1 MAQRSTPARLCDTLL
16 SSWSM
21 QPASGCRVTKLTT
34 TLRAIAS
41 SFGRDSSLTR
51 THAST
56 IISPHATHSSM
67 CAPNSGCVSMVP
79 SPHNRGSSSVY
90 ATSFPLLLVSNQCV
104 REVQPP
110 WLRLAWHPTL
120 SRQLAGG
127 HPTPSIAM
135 CIKTLSSSRP
145 S

>member
-1 MAQRSTPARLCDTLL
+1 MAQCSTPARLCDTLL